1 LGVRRN
7 ASAASPIRLAIV
19 DNDHSQM
26 NLLRQR
32 LQAMAWPHRML
43 GSPVPPDTLAAMRLD
58 AVVLDMAALGPHGW
72 SYLEQVCDRLP
83 HLGVLVHTERAT
95 VAQRVRALRL
105 GADDWVTKPCHAEEL
120 IARVEAVVRRRRRS
134 NEIASEPVMI
144 GELALVP
151 GEYQATVGDTA
162 LELTRREFE
171 LLELL
176 AAGAGKVHARGDL
189 RAGVGLR
196 HGAWRPIGRRLR
208 AQASTE
214 ARKRIARLALRAHA
228 LRCRVPLR
236 GRTGR
241 GRCTGNRERHGICAH
256 RFDDGAPAR

>member
-1 LGVRRN
+1 
-7 ASAASPIRLAIV
+7 
-19 DNDHSQM
+19 M

-58 AVVLDMAALGPHGW
+58 AVVLDLAALGPQGW

-105 GADDWVTKPCHAEEL
+105 GADDWVSKPCHAEEL

-151 GEYQATVGDTA
+151 GDYQATVGDTA

-176 AAGAGKVHARGDL
+176 AAGAGKVHAREEIYERVWGYAMVRGDRSVDVYVRKL
-189 RAGVGLR
+189 RQKLESASPGWRYVHTHFGVGYRFAAELVE
-196 HGAWRPIGRRLR
+196 ADAP
-208 AQASTE
+208 ATASATDY
-214 ARKRIARLALRAHA
+214 AL
-228 LRCRVPLR
+228 V
-236 GRTGR
+236 GS
-241 GRCTGNRERHGICAH
+241 N
-256 RFDDGAPAR
+256 DGAPAR

>member
-43 GSPVPPDTLAAMRLD
+43 GSPVSPDTLAAMRLD
-58 AVVLDMAALGPHGW
+58 AVVLDLAALGPQGW
-72 SYLEQVCDRLP
+72 RYLEQVYDRLP
-83 HLGVLVHTERAT
+83 QLGVLVHTERAS

-105 GADDWVTKPCHAEEL
+105 GADDWVSKPCHAEEL
-120 IARVEAVVRRRRRS
+120 IARIEALVRRRRRS

-176 AAGAGKVHARGDL
+176 ADGRARYTRVRRSTSGCGATRWCVAIDRSTSTCASYDRSSKAHRPAGATCTRTSVSGTASQPN
-189 RAGVGLR
+189 
-196 HGAWRPIGRRLR
+196 WSSPI
-208 AQASTE
+208 
-214 ARKRIARLALRAHA
+214 
-228 LRCRVPLR
+228 
-236 GRTGR
+236 
-241 GRCTGNRERHGICAH
+241 H
-256 RFDDGAPAR
+256 RQP